1 MAFFVSVPAFLGGPL
16 QCFLFLRHCGEGNR
30 AGAEGAFP
38 RAWSLG
44 RKTRPRP
51 GHLQARPGGPQGSL
65 QLPAGRRLRTRPR
78 TRSGWVKWDECV
90 PAGHVEG
97 LQGQTAG
104 QREGGAGRCSWGKRP
119 SSRTKGRGQQP
130 IACAKARVP
139 KVVAPSLRLVMG
151 PEGRGWVSGPPAG
164 AGWPLGPGGPRE
176 PACAGRGQEPHHRSG
191 KRGEGGQAPLP
202 CAGLGPETRGNG
214 CCPLDWSPGRWL

>member
-1 MAFFVSVPAFLGGPL
+1 MFSISASLWRREQSGCGGGLPSSLESGKEDKTTAGPPAGQARGASGFPSAARRPSPPHAATHTVWVGKVGRMRAGGPRRGAAGTNSRAERGWGRQVL
-16 QCFLFLRHCGEGNR
+16 LGE
-30 AGAEGAFP
+30 E
-38 RAWSLG
+38 
-44 RKTRPRP
+44 T
-51 GHLQARPGGPQGSL
+51 
-65 QLPAGRRLRTRPR
+65 
-78 TRSGWVKWDECV
+78 
-90 PAGHVEG
+90 
-97 LQGQTAG
+97 
-104 QREGGAGRCSWGKRP
+104 